1 MSCNEDFKGG
11 NRVNPVTQAEE
22 TLGAAPQRFS
32 TRLSPTL
39 LIAGEKCRGTE
50 TTGSFGNGD
59 ICEAGQYL
67 ISIDDVNTCSGEI
80 CTTNL
85 VTPIVAE
92 LFDIDARYPGEAV
105 YEIRAK
111 SVTTQTQEDIL
122 ETVLVRSD
130 SMGNGRVVSR
140 LP

>member
-11 NRVNPVTQAEE
+11 NRVNPVPEAEE
-22 TLGAAPQRFS
+22 VLGVEPQRFS

-39 LIAGEKCRGTE
+39 LISGEKCRGTE

-59 ICEAGQYL
+59 ICLAGQYL
-67 ISIDDVNTCSGEI
+67 ISIDDENTCNGSI

-92 LFDIDARYPGEAV
+92 LFDIDARYPGEV
-105 YEIRAK
+105 VFEIRPK
-111 SVTTQTQEDIL
+111 SVTTQEQENIL

-130 SMGNGRVVSR
+130 SMGNGQVVSR